1 MNIIF
6 LTLVEIHS
14 VEDRGIYHDLL
25 RKFRDEGHDVTV
37 VTPVQRYLGIETNL
51 TEKEGVSVLQVKTLN
66 IQKTNIIE
74 KGIGTLAIAHQYRD
88 AIQNFLPDR
97 KFDLI
102 LYSTPPI
109 TLVKVIDFL
118 KKRDG
123 AFTYLL
129 LKDIFPQNAID
140 MKMMLKGGFIHRH
153 FLRQEKQL
161 YDISDAIG
169 CMSPANV
176 NYLLRHHPEIE
187 NGKVEVNPNSIE
199 PEYRDFSPAQKTAI
213 RRKYQLP
220 SDKKIL
226 VYGGNLGRPQG
237 LGFLL
242 ETIAASSNE
251 DAFFL
256 IVGDGTE
263 YARIEHW
270 FNLHQPSN
278 AKLLG
283 KLPKED
289 YDVLLSSCDI
299 GLIFLDKNFKIPN
312 FPSRLLS
319 YLEMQKPVISATDPN
334 TDIGDIIE
342 EYRCGHKVPAG
353 DLSAMISAVD
363 KLVAADPTPYQAGS
377 QQLLEKNYHVS
388 HSYEII
394 MRRISSENVPDELL
408 MRN

>member
-25 RKFRDEGHDVTV
+25 RKFRDEGHNVTV

-51 TEKEGVSVLQVKTLN
+51 KEKEGVSVLQVKTLN

-88 AIQNFLPDR
+88 AIQKYLPDR

-109 TLVKVIDFL
+109 TLVKVISFL

-129 LKDIFPQNAID
+129 LKDIFPQNAVD
-140 MKMMLKGGFIHRH
+140 MKMMTKGGFIHRH
-153 FLRQEKQL
+153 FLRQEKKL

-169 CMSPANV
+169 CMSQANV
-176 NYLLRHHPEIE
+176 EFVVRHHPEI
-187 NGKVEVNPNSIE
+187 NRDKIEVNPNSIE
-199 PEYRDFSPAQKTAI
+199 PSYVDFSLTQKNNI
-213 RRKYQLP
+213 RVKYGLP
-220 SDKKIL
+220 TDKKIL
-226 VYGGNLGRPQG
+226 VYGGNLGKPQG
-237 LGFLL
+237 LEFLL
-242 ETIAASSNE
+242 QTIAAADNKN
-251 DAFFL
+251 AFFL

-263 YARIEHW
+263 YDRIDRW
-270 FNLHQPSN
+270 FNRNQPLN
-278 AKLLG
+278 AKLLR

-289 YDVLLSSCDI
+289 YDMLLSSCDI
-299 GLIFLDKNFKIPN
+299 GLIFLDKKFKIPN

-319 YLEMQKPVISATDPN
+319 YLEMEKPVISATDPN

-342 EYRCGHKVPAG
+342 KNGCGYKVLAG
-353 DLSAMISAVD
+353 DIKAMLTAVD
-363 KLVAADPTPYQAGS
+363 KLTASELTDYQVNCRK
-377 QQLLEKNYHVS
+377 LVENEYHVDI
-388 HSYEII
+388 SYRLI
-394 MRRISSENVPDELL
+394 MKRYNMNQLR
-408 MRN
+408 